1 MISKVLF
8 ESQKWGPVILRGH
21 CVAKLVY
28 ISRLE
33 ETSDWVSIGRTNKA
47 NICVFTAL
55 LLQSIFTWED
65 TESVPTPCL
74 LRVNTMFTKW
84 EWKMLRKAFIINTYE
99 MEKIFLIFQVRMTE
113 VQLMKGFGC
122 QWVCIS
128 LLTNRVRSVKGSL
141 NVLPKFSSSPAI
153 FEIL

>member
-47 NICVFTAL
+47 SICVF
-55 LLQSIFTWED
+55 IFTWED

-74 LRVNTMFTKW
+74 LRVKTSGSGKC
-84 EWKMLRKAFIINTYE
+84 L
-99 MEKIFLIFQVRMTE
+99 EK
-113 VQLMKGFGC
+113 
-122 QWVCIS
+122 
-128 LLTNRVRSVKGSL
+128 LLL
-141 NVLPKFSSSPAI
+141 
-153 FEIL
+153 

>member
-55 LLQSIFTWED
+55 LLQSMTYFH
-65 TESVPTPCL
+65 VGRY
-74 LRVNTMFTKW
+74 RVCSNTMFTKSEDKW

-122 QWVCIS
+122 H
-128 LLTNRVRSVKGSL
+128 
-141 NVLPKFSSSPAI
+141 
-153 FEIL
+153 